1 MGRLNFRIGTK
12 LGIAA
17 GAGVLLVGGM
27 LTNEMLGNQ
36 SIATISEHVINNYVN
51 RDNAEAAEIAMARAE
66 LAAMEVRYARSD
78 AQVDASLL
86 VLREKLTA
94 AATQLD
100 AVAQRARR
108 EFLRDDYRETGT
120 LVATYL
126 NAGVELAAAEK
137 TVIAAAPRGVD
148 ETAKAEDAKET
159 SSIRASFRRRRKSA
173 PASPSW

>member
-17 GAGVLLVGGM
+17 GAGLLLIAGM

-36 SIATISEHVINNYVN
+36 SIATSSEHVINNYVN

-100 AVAQRARR
+100 
-108 EFLRDDYRETGT
+108 
-120 LVATYL
+120 
-126 NAGVELAAAEK
+126 
-137 TVIAAAPRGVD
+137 
-148 ETAKAEDAKET
+148 
-159 SSIRASFRRRRKSA
+159 
-173 PASPSW
+173 